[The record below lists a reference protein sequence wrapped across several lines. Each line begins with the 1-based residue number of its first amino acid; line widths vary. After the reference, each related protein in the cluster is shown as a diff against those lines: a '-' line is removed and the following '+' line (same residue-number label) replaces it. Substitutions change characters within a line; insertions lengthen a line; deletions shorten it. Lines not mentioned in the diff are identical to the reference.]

1 MCGESTQ
8 SLENYHHA
16 DLRPGPSSSEVLLCF
31 QPFFGLRRTSQIVLG
46 PSSSRSSW
54 SEWPPSTHACSCSSY
69 LQKTLNVGKH
79 WSKMKIICNLSRNSR
94 HQKPTKVS
102 LELLRLHL
110 TKSYQ
115 VTLSM
120 TVEEVV
126 ELLVDLLLLTV
137 LPQQTPQHTLA
148 SHPQDLGGH
157 AGLAG
162 SLALSSAHVATLALG
177 FQVLAH
183 AGARMHC
190 HSLSKELDKWRGHD
204 SKSHSEEI
212 QKWCN
217 F

>member
-1 MCGESTQ
+1 M
-8 SLENYHHA
+8 
-16 DLRPGPSSSEVLLCF
+16 
-31 QPFFGLRRTSQIVLG
+31 
-46 PSSSRSSW
+46 
-54 SEWPPSTHACSCSSY
+54 
-69 LQKTLNVGKH
+69 
-79 WSKMKIICNLSRNSR
+79 
-94 HQKPTKVS
+94 
-102 LELLRLHL
+102 

-177 FQVLAH
+177 IQILAH

-190 HSLSKELDKWRGHD
+190 HSLSKELNRLRGHD
-204 SKSHSEEI
+204 FKSHSEEI
-212 QKWCN
+212 PKVMQNQKRIYKHMKDVKIPRLL
-217 F
+217 